1 MSWISS
7 GADVRGA
14 IPTAGWS
21 DSTGAV
27 VECADDQTDVSVGAW
42 RAFAYAV
49 AVVYGAVLLWYV
61 PLGLM
66 GAERPI
72 FNLDYPVHFH
82 NAANA
87 YDSFRAM
94 GKLVGGYVPYFM
106 AGHPFLEPTSSRLM
120 ELTAVLFGD
129 LGLVG
134 VFNATVWAMVM
145 AGPIF
150 IACVAAH
157 IAPNRGTTAILLALM
172 LGYFMLKLMYL
183 VAVGLISYE
192 LCMVACLLL
201 VVRFN
206 DLCGRFSVGEF
217 ALVAGLG
224 VFCLLLHASAGLMML
239 VPCVAIVMGHA
250 MRGRFFPLLLGAL
263 IGAVALGGNAY
274 WWFPVLVEHRALLE
288 PLQFNPFGD
297 MRDYAT
303 QAVAVAVLMSAIFGA
318 RVWRQVRPEGPLK
331 PLYLGG
337 VALLLASVFGEHVPI
352 LSQSQPGRY
361 RTAGILF
368 LLPHMG
374 VLVSQG
380 VAWFGGRTGRM
391 QLTVAT
397 LMCAAGLGAL
407 PLRGQS
413 RLRTI
418 DPERQIE
425 ALCDHIGAYTD
436 RSGRILMEEAANVAQ
451 PGVEVGLP
459 LGSFATGYVARA
471 TDREMIGGPNQTTF
485 LKHHYASFNGGLLF
499 RRPIGEYCEAELGD
513 LFETFNIRWV
523 YCWSTAAV
531 GALRGAGSLAEPI
544 GSAGGYE
551 AFRVLR
557 RNRAG
562 AGDGGFVLDGVG
574 CVEASAGRIRVT
586 GAGQPVTILKY
597 HWHEG
602 LKADPVLP
610 ISGHAVEGA
619 RLDFIQVLN
628 GTVRDFVIHQ

>member
-7 GADVRGA
+7 GADASGA
-14 IPTAGWS
+14 IPTVGWS
-21 DSTGAV
+21 GSASAV
-27 VECADDQTDVSVGAW
+27 VGSADDQTDVSVRAW
-42 RAFAYAV
+42 RVFACAV
-49 AVVYGAVLLWYV
+49 AVGYGAVLLWYV
-61 PLGLM
+61 PPGM
-66 GAERPI
+66 MRSERPV

-87 YDSFRAM
+87 YDSFRAT
-94 GKLVGGYVPYFM
+94 GRLVGGYVPYFM

-120 ELTAVLFGD
+120 ELTAVMFGD

-145 AGPIF
+145 AGPILMG
-150 IACVAAH
+150 CVVVR
-157 IAPNRGTTAILLALM
+157 IAPSRGTAAIMLALM

-192 LCMVACLLL
+192 LCIVACLLL
-201 VVRFN
+201 VVRF
-206 DLCGRFSVGEF
+206 DVLCRRFSVGEF
-217 ALVAGLG
+217 ALVSGLG

-239 VPCVAIVMGHA
+239 VPCAAIVMGHA
-250 MRGRFFPLLLGAL
+250 MRRRCFPLLLGAL
-263 IGAVALGGNAY
+263 IGTVALAGNAY
-274 WWFPVLVEHRALLE
+274 WWFPVLVEHRDLLE
-288 PLQFNPFGD
+288 PLQVNPFGD

-303 QAVAVAVLMSAIFGA
+303 QAVGAVVLVSATLGA
-318 RVWRQVRPEGPLK
+318 ILWRRLRPDGPWM

-337 VALLLASVFGEHVPI
+337 VALLLASVVGESVPI

-368 LLPHMG
+368 LLPHTG

-380 VAWFGGRTGRM
+380 VAWFGGRTGRAKLM
-391 QLTVAT
+391 AAT
-397 LMCAAGLGAL
+397 TLCAVGLGAL

-418 DPERQIE
+418 DPGRRVE
-425 ALCDHIGAYTD
+425 ALCDHVGAHTD

-451 PGVEVGLP
+451 PGVQVGLP

-499 RRPIGEYCEAELGD
+499 RRPIGEYSEAELGD

-523 YCWSTAAV
+523 YCWSDAAV
-531 GALRGAGSLAEPI
+531 GALRGVGSLAEPI
-544 GSAGGYE
+544 GSSGGYE

-557 RNRAG
+557 RSPAAEGN
-562 AGDGGFVLDGVG
+562 GGFVLDGIG
-574 CVEASAGRIRVT
+574 RVEASAGRIRVT
-586 GAGQPVTILKY
+586 GADQPVTILKY
-597 HWHEG
+597 HWYEG
-602 LKADPVLP
+602 LKTDPVLP
-610 ISGHAVEGA
+610 ISGHSVEGA
-619 RLDFIQVLN
+619 RLDFIEVRN
-628 GTVRDFVIHQ
+628 GAIRDFVIHQ